1 MNDKAYMAYKTY
13 KTHKP
18 HKPNTPYNFKIASS
32 ARR

>member
-1 MNDKAYMAYKTY
+1 MNDKAYMAY

>member
-18 HKPNTPYNFKIASS
+18 NTPYNFKIASS